1 MTFCDIPLY
10 NVLPEVENCVTDI
23 FLKNSDTATML
34 GGDGYGLQSIYD
46 LYGTEYEDI
55 IPAYVSSCEGES
67 WGMRGK
73 LFSFRLTEELKA
85 HIRKGSL
92 TCIFK
97 EGDKYILE
105 NLTLYRGD
113 KCMFTCCSHEAFDL
127 VIPEL
132 ADELADEVLRAV
144 KATIERTE
152 LFAQM
157 QAVNNGITKKPE
169 SVEKDL
175 AILRGLCCYVDQA
188 KGWWIYQPPRYK
200 CDFIKFRKIAKK
212 YLTPSTYVVLEK
224 VNDYAELQPLPVP
237 QTVEE
242 VVDNLDK
249 TYGPHYICTEY
260 YKLVESELFML
271 QYIRKNNGATDR
283 VDKEQAIG
291 PCVIIRK
298 N

>member
-1 MTFCDIPLY
+1 MNFCDIPLY
-10 NVLPEVENCVTDI
+10 SVLPEVEDCVTEI
-23 FLKNSDTATML
+23 FLQNCDSATML
-34 GGDGYGLQSIYD
+34 GSEYDGISSIYD

-132 ADELADEVLRAV
+132 TDELADEVLRAV

-188 KGWWIYQPPRYK
+188 KGWWIYQPPKYK
-200 CDFIKFRKIAKK
+200 CDFVKFRKIAKK
-212 YLTPSTYVVLEK
+212 YLTPSTYAVLDK
-224 VNDYAELQPLPVP
+224 VEDYADLQPLPVP
-237 QTVEE
+237 QTADE
-242 VVDNLDK
+242 VVADLDK
-249 TYGPHYICTEY
+249 TYGPHYNCTEY
-260 YKLVESELFML
+260 YRQVDLEIFML
-271 QYIRKNNGATDR
+271 QYIREINGLGSRTQ
-283 VDKEQAIG
+283 KEKQSA
-291 PCVIIRK
+291 PCFVMRS